1 MRVGAHASIA
11 GGVDNA
17 VAAQREYGG
26 TCGQLFTTSPQ
37 VWAMPDVDPDACER
51 FRTASADH
59 DIAPWIVHATYLVNL
74 ATPDPDL
81 RERSIERLQ
90 ADLSMADRL
99 DVSFVNV
106 HLGAHTGAGVEAG
119 LENAVTAIDSLSVPT
134 GVQLLVETDAGAGTK
149 LGGDFEHLGQVL
161 EASQHDL
168 GVCFDTAHAFAA
180 GYDLS
185 TRAAVGETLVDFDA
199 AVGFEHLVA
208 VHCNDS
214 KHGCGTTK
222 DEHAHLGEGKI
233 GVDGLRAFLT
243 HDAIRGLPVVCETPT
258 EDGRSF
264 PWNIERAR
272 KLAGLTE

>member
-11 GGVDNA
+11 GGIDNA
-17 VAAQREYGG
+17 VTAQREYGG

-37 VWAMPDVDPDACER
+37 VWAMPDVDPTSAER
-51 FRTASADH
+51 FRASSAEH
-59 DIAPWIVHATYLVNL
+59 DVAPWIVHATYLVNL
-74 ATPDPDL
+74 ATPKTDL

-90 ADLSMADRL
+90 ADLAVADRL
-99 DVSFVNV
+99 EIPYVNV
-106 HLGAHTGAGVEAG
+106 HLGAHTGAGVETG
-119 LENAVTAIDSLSVPT
+119 LDNAASAIDSLAIPD

-149 LGGDFEHLGQVL
+149 LGGDFEHIADVL
-161 EASQHDL
+161 EASAHDV

-185 TRAAVGETLVDFDA
+185 TPAAVEETLA
-199 AVGFEHLVA
+199 AFEETVGLEALVA

-214 KHGCGTTK
+214 KHACGTTK
-222 DEHAHLGEGKI
+222 DEHAHLGDGEI
-233 GVDGLRAFLT
+233 GVDGIRAFLT

-272 KLAGLTE
+272 ELAGVTA